1 MGKHIHTR
9 IFLLVLA
16 VILFLTLG
24 AGLIFS
30 ASSAR
35 YVEYAARRDGE
46 AMISMVEKIVKDMC
60 WKETGRQSA
69 KEERESSK
77 RILQKVKETIKE
89 EAFDGKLLVFNS
101 KYRLVYPETYEEG
114 ELPDAL
120 TQRCQEILKQGGN
133 VRPERV
139 QIENKSW
146 NLQCFTLDTVHSVRA
161 KYFIAAVPA
170 PDMDIF
176 WDAVRQLMWGV
187 LTAAAAAAS
196 VLAWLISKS
205 ISRPLQKLCSQI
217 QMAGEGRSA
226 QINEIYSLSELETLK
241 RSYNQ
246 MESKIR
252 EKEEEKK
259 RFFQNVSHD
268 LKTPL
273 ASITGYAQGISCG
286 IIEDGQKAAGIILT
300 ESIRMTELVE
310 SILSLTKMDNQEL
323 ELHITEVD
331 LVEFVDE
338 CLEALRGIRISC
350 ELCLACEEQELP
362 IETDPKLL
370 ERILQNIISNSFR
383 YAETT
388 IAIRLKD
395 TSDGVLILVEDDGPG
410 FDKEDLPHIF
420 ERFYKG
426 KGGKTGIGLSVVWA
440 GVCYLGGTVEAGNRN
455 PPSKGAYYCIRL
467 PKTFRREE

>member
-1 MGKHIHTR
+1 
-9 IFLLVLA
+9 
-16 VILFLTLG
+16 
-24 AGLIFS
+24 
-30 ASSAR
+30 
-35 YVEYAARRDGE
+35 
-46 AMISMVEKIVKDMC
+46 
-60 WKETGRQSA
+60 
-69 KEERESSK
+69 
-77 RILQKVKETIKE
+77 
-89 EAFDGKLLVFNS
+89 
-101 KYRLVYPETYEEG
+101 
-114 ELPDAL
+114 
-120 TQRCQEILKQGGN
+120 
-133 VRPERV
+133 
-139 QIENKSW
+139 
-146 NLQCFTLDTVHSVRA
+146 
-161 KYFIAAVPA
+161 
-170 PDMDIF
+170 
-176 WDAVRQLMWGV
+176 
-187 LTAAAAAAS
+187 
-196 VLAWLISKS
+196 
-205 ISRPLQKLCSQI
+205 
-217 QMAGEGRSA
+217 
-226 QINEIYSLSELETLK
+226 
-241 RSYNQ
+241 
-246 MESKIR
+246 
-252 EKEEEKK
+252 
-259 RFFQNVSHD
+259 
-268 LKTPL
+268 
-273 ASITGYAQGISCG
+273 
-286 IIEDGQKAAGIILT
+286 
-300 ESIRMTELVE
+300 MTELVE

-395 TSDGVLILVEDDGPG
+395 TSDGVLILVEDDGQG